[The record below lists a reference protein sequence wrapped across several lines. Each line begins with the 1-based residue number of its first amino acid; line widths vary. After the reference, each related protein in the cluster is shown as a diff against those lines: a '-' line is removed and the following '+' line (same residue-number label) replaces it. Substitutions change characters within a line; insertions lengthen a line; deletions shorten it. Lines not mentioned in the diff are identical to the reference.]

1 MKYSA
6 FILLLFLFSGESIA
20 IDKNGKFAVKG
31 VGNTSC
37 ETFREA
43 IENNESQKYLFA
55 GWLNGY
61 ITGQNQHWPE
71 TFDVSSWETVET
83 LSNYIYHYCGKNQK
97 LSYFQASTQMLNELF
112 DNRVKEFVGAEEVNV
127 NGATVNVYKQV
138 VVEVQ
143 KSLLELGL
151 FKGPTD
157 GKLSEDLYQA
167 IMIFNKNND
176 IDSKSYFDQ
185 RTLHTLLRR

>member
-1 MKYSA
+1 MKRCA
-6 FILLLFLFSGESIA
+6 IILLLFSFSAGSFA

-31 VGNTSC
+31 VGNASC

-83 LSNYIYHYCGKNQK
+83 LSNYIYPYCGKNQK

-112 DNRVKEFVGAEEVNV
+112 ENRISEFVGAEEVYV
-127 NGATVNVYKQV
+127 NGAAVNVYKQV
-138 VVEVQ
+138 VIDVQ
-143 KSLLELGL
+143 EALTELGL
-151 FKGPTD
+151 FKGPVD
-157 GKLSEDLYQA
+157 GSLSEELYQA
-167 IMIFNKNND
+167 LMTFNRKNS
-176 IDSKSYFDQ
+176 ISSESYFDQ
-185 RTLHTLLRR
+185 RTLHKLLRR